1 MTDDNNTNTS
11 EHRDDLETLAPPS
24 PAGSRTGF
32 PFGSV
37 LVPDQR
43 CRISSICQSV
53 DDTDG
58 RVDDDLNNNFNLND
72 FENNDQ
78 LKLDEEEDKAKEVL
92 VDHRHNNTDKNEEDE
107 DISSPLNDTR
117 MDLEE
122 ERLDL
127 NSVLSGTMENEDM
140 TITMTDDDGTGVS
153 VKNLSKIFEEN
164 GRDNDGTTAVMAKPA
179 RPPLAPGRGVKTDDY
194 RSSSKANDSDEEDK
208 RLSVF
213 LRIRPPVSAS
223 GKEGV
228 DGSISTIE
236 VLSNHDNG
244 GLSDTIRTYPPL
256 SSNAAKVVRT
266 TGRSMRA
273 NNALSKSLN
282 EESAGDDSGD
292 VLGVKEY
299 SYSGVFG
306 PNCRQSE
313 VYEKIAAPMVE
324 GLFPEDGSSGELGES
339 ALLFTLGVTNAG
351 KT

>member
-1 MTDDNNTNTS
+1 MES
-11 EHRDDLETLAPPS
+11 
-24 PAGSRTGF
+24 
-32 PFGSV
+32 
-37 LVPDQR
+37 
-43 CRISSICQSV
+43 
-53 DDTDG
+53 
-58 RVDDDLNNNFNLND
+58 RVDLNLND
-72 FENNDQ
+72 LEN
-78 LKLDEEEDKAKEVL
+78 EEDKIKLNTENKE
-92 VDHRHNNTDKNEEDE
+92 DII
-107 DISSPLNDTR
+107 ISSPLNDTR
-117 MDLEE
+117 MELEE

-127 NSVLSGTMENEDM
+127 NSVLSGTMENEDV
-140 TITMTDDDGTGVS
+140 TMADDGTAVS
-153 VKNLSKIFEEN
+153 VKNLSRIFEEN
-164 GRDNDGTTAVMAKPA
+164 GRNDAVAKPA
-179 RPPLAPGRGVKTDDY
+179 RPPLAPGRAKTE
-194 RSSSKANDSDEEDK
+194 SVPKTDEEDK

-236 VLSNHDNG
+236 VLSNDD

-266 TGRSMRA
+266 GKNRSMKA
-273 NNALSKSLN
+273 SASKSLN
-282 EESAGDDSGD
+282 EESAGDESGD

-313 VYEKIAAPMVE
+313 VYEKIAAPMVD
-324 GLFPEDGSSGELGES
+324 GLFPEDRSGELGES